1 MNIRQSDNQVHYE
14 NDSLEV
20 GYMTYLN
27 SEVFYRKLPPDSCRL
42 HRMHPRDMA
51 LAVEQGDI
59 HAGPLPVAEVMRLNG
74 TVRSLGDLGVACD
87 GAAMSVFVF
96 SHYPIKELSGKR
108 IAVTSHT
115 ATSIQLLRV
124 LLADLWD
131 VAGHEFVTMSD
142 TYDAALVIGD
152 PALELL
158 HQGGFRHHYDL
169 GTAWKN
175 LTGLPFVFAEW
186 VIRSDVRPA
195 RANEFADQL
204 LSATHA
210 GLNSIPEIQ
219 AARSDEV
226 MTSSEIAK
234 YVRNFTYFIGE
245 PERAGQQE
253 FKRRLGQLQDWR
265 PTMHKPISAM

>member
-14 NDSLEV
+14 NDPLEV

-74 TVRSLGDLGVACD
+74 TVRSLAYLGVACD
-87 GAAMSVFVF
+87 GAPMSVFVF
-96 SHYPIKELSGKR
+96 SHYPIKELSGRR

-124 LLADLWD
+124 LLVDLWD
-131 VAGHEFVTMSD
+131 VTGHEFVTMSD

-158 HQGGFRHHYDL
+158 HKGGFRHHYDL
-169 GTAWKN
+169 GAAWKN
-175 LTGLPFVFAEW
+175 LTGLPFVFADSHRLSKAHRCVPPLPLERLAPELPSNLAAM
-186 VIRSDVRPA
+186 VMKMLAKEPGRRPHA
-195 RANEFADQL
+195 AEVVSEMIELEVALFGQALQL
-204 LSATHA
+204 PA
-210 GLNSIPEIQ
+210 G
-219 AARSDEV
+219 
-226 MTSSEIAK
+226 
-234 YVRNFTYFIGE
+234 G
-245 PERAGQQE
+245 
-253 FKRRLGQLQDWR
+253 LQSPGDTQR
-265 PTMHKPISAM
+265 VA